1 MRRLGIITA
10 LSMLVLAVSASVAL
24 AATTINPANAPTGT
38 HLQSGTIGCT
48 VNSSTLLVTCSSFQ
62 LNGVGNSNATGS
74 LAATYSAT
82 VDCTNNGGKLV
93 PVKSTS
99 QSSPRST
106 GSLSPKNG
114 SLIVPQ
120 LTSGPVPTAADFEA
134 AATCP
139 NGNWTKS
146 VEGGT
151 ITLSSF
157 TYSLT
162 FAGFTGAYIT
172 ITGP

>member
-1 MRRLGIITA
+1 
-10 LSMLVLAVSASVAL
+10 MLVLAVSASVAL

-93 PVKSTS
+93 PVKSTA
-99 QSSPRST
+99 QSSPTST

-151 ITLSSF
+151 ITLASF
-157 TYSLT
+157 TYTLT
-162 FAGFTGAYIT
+162 FAGFSGPYIT